1 MASTYENNL
10 RLNEMGTGDQSGTW
24 GTVTNT
30 NLELIAEAFSYQ
42 TEATF
47 DSDGDKTAT
56 IGDGVTDKYRAM
68 YIKVTS
74 TTSLSATRTLNIA
87 PNTLSKMFIIENAT
101 TGGQSISISQ
111 GSGAN
116 VTIANGTS
124 KIVFT
129 DGLGS
134 GAAVYDGLDKIALS
148 ANTTIGGST
157 LSSQLANFITASSTT
172 TLTNKTFDANGT
184 GNSISN
190 IENADISASAAI
202 AFSKMANLTI
212 NRALTTNSDGDIQV
226 SNITADE
233 INYLDGVSSNI
244 QTQLNDKITASSSA
258 TFTNKGGNIS
268 QWTNNSGYLTSYASS
283 YSQSSTSGYIRFT
296 NGLQMCWARIYS
308 ASWTPS
314 WTYPLA
320 FPNAVVSLSKHDERT
335 SSSGDGSNYIYSVSN
350 SAAVFTTSVNP
361 GYQRVWAIGY

>member
-87 PNTLSKMFIIENAT
+87 PNTVSKMFIIENAT
-101 TGGQSISISQ
+101 TGGQSISVSQ

-116 VTIANGTS
+116 VTIANGST
-124 KIVFT
+124 KLIFT

-134 GAAVYDGLDKIALS
+134 GAAVHDGLAKLELE
-148 ANTTIGGST
+148 ANITIGGST
-157 LSSQLANFITASSTT
+157 LATQIANFITASSVTSF
-172 TLTNKTFDANGT
+172 TNKTFDANGT

-190 IENADISASAAI
+190 IENADINASAAI
-202 AFSKMANLTI
+202 AFSKMENLTI
-212 NRALTTNSDGDIQV
+212 NRALISDSNGDVVV
-226 SNITADE
+226 SNVLADE

-244 QTQLNDKITASSSA
+244 QAQLNDRITASSSA

-268 QWTNNSGYLTSYASS
+268 QWTNDSGYLTSYATS
-283 YSQSSTSGYIRFT
+283 YSQSASSGYIKFT
-296 NGLQMCWARIYS
+296 NGLQMCWAKVSHSYYG
-308 ASWTPS
+308 TT
-314 WTYPLA
+314 WTYPLS
-320 FPNAVVSLSKHDERT
+320 FSNAVVSASKHDIRST
-335 SSSGDGSNYIYSVSN
+335 ASGDGSNYVYDI
-350 SAAVFTTSVNP
+350 TTSNLKYTGSVHT
-361 GYQRVWAIGY
+361 GHALLIAIGY

>member
-1 MASTYENNL
+1 MPSYDNDLVLTELA
-10 RLNEMGTGDQSGTW
+10 TGEGSGTW
-24 GTVTNT
+24 GDTTNV
-30 NLELIAEAFSYQ
+30 NLELIGEAFSYG
-42 TEATF
+42 TGATF
-47 DSDGDKTAT
+47 GSDANQT
-56 IGDGVTDKYRAM
+56 VTVNQASHLYRRM
-68 YIKVTS
+68 FILVTS
-74 TTSLSATRTLNIA
+74 STSLTTTRTLTINPTTI
-87 PNTLSKMFIIENAT
+87 SKMMLIRNNT
-101 TGGQSISISQ
+101 SGGQSIIIKQ
-111 GSGAN
+111 GSGAT
-116 VTIANGTS
+116 VTIQNGMT
-124 KIVFT
+124 KMIIL
-129 DGLGS
+129 DGAGS
-134 GAAVYDGLDKIALS
+134 GAAVFDVLDYLDLTSNVRQNGVAL
-148 ANTTIGGST
+148 GSGT
-157 LSSQLANFITASSTT
+157 VTPSSSDTF
-172 TLTNKTFDANGT
+172 TNKTFDANGT

-212 NRALTTNSDGDIQV
+212 NRALTSNSDGDIQV
-226 SNITADE
+226 SNVTADE
-233 INYLDGVSSNI
+233 INYLDGVTSNI
-244 QTQLNDKITASSSA
+244 QTQLNNAVTASSSA

-268 QWTNNSGYLTSYASS
+268 QWTNDSNYLTSATLASS
-283 YSQSSTSGYIRFT
+283 YSQSSSSGYIRFA